1 MKAIQYKEPRS
12 WALVDLPTPE
22 PGVGEVLVK
31 VLRAGVCGTDRHLHV
46 GEFGPTYPLVP
57 GHEFAGEVVAVG
69 DAVTSLMPGTLVAV
83 DNCAQCGECEYCRR
97 KMANFCE
104 HTVAQGVNAQG
115 GFAEY
120 VVVREGRCF
129 VVDDLDLDTAVL
141 AEPTACV
148 VHGLDQLAVAPGS
161 RVLLFGAGPSGLIL
175 AQLLTRHG
183 ACELTVAAPT
193 AFKLEHARLAGA
205 QHTVQVDRSD
215 LAATVRELT
224 ALCPGGFDVVID
236 ATGAVSVLDQAIGLV
251 RNGGT
256 VFVYGMTEESAAWT
270 VSPYEIFRRELTI
283 KGSFAQA
290 YSFDRAL
297 FMLRSGQV
305 DPVGLITHRFSLAEY
320 GEALEMSGRSECIK
334 AVIEP
339 HGS

>member
-1 MKAIQYKEPRS
+1 VKAIQYDRPKS
-12 WALVDLPTPE
+12 WKLVDLPTPE
-22 PGVGEVLVK
+22 PGSSEVLIK
-31 VLRAGVCGTDRHLHV
+31 VLRAGICGTDRHLH
-46 GEFGPTYPLVP
+46 GGDFGPTYPLTP
-57 GHEFAGEVVAVG
+57 GHEFAGEVVALG
-69 DAVTSLMPGTLVAV
+69 DGVRSLQLGQRVAV
-83 DNCAQCGECEYCRR
+83 DNCVQCGECVFCRR
-97 KMANFCE
+97 HMANFCVLA
-104 HTVAQGVNAQG
+104 VAQGVNAPG

-148 VHGLDQLAVAPGS
+148 VHGLDQLSVEPGS
-161 RVLLFGAGPSGLIL
+161 RVLSFGAGPTGLIL
-175 AQLLTRHG
+175 AQLLALHG
-183 ACELTVAAPT
+183 ACDLTVAAPT
-193 AFKLEHARLAGA
+193 AFKLDRARAAGA

-215 LAATVRELT
+215 MGSAARELAAI
-224 ALCPGGFDVVID
+224 CPGGFDVVID
-236 ATGAVSVLDQAIGLV
+236 ATGAVSVLDEAIGLT

-256 VFVYGMTEESAAWT
+256 VFVYGMTKESARWS
-270 VSPYEIFRRELTI
+270 VPPYEIFRRELTI

-297 FMLRSGQV
+297 LMLRNRQV
-305 DPVGLITHRFSLAEY
+305 DPTGLITHRFSLAEY
-320 GEALEMSGRSECIK
+320 GDALEVSGRSECIK

>member
-1 MKAIQYKEPRS
+1 MKAIQYDRPEW

-22 PGVGEVLVK
+22 PGTGEVLVK
-31 VLRAGVCGTDRHLHV
+31 VLRAGVCGTDRHLHI
-46 GEFGPTYPLVP
+46 GEFGPTYPLTP
-57 GHEFAGEVVAVG
+57 GHEFAGEVVALGDGVATLAVG
-69 DAVTSLMPGTLVAV
+69 QTVAV

-97 KMANFCE
+97 HMANFCE
-104 HTVAQGVNAQG
+104 NTVAQGVNAQG

-148 VHGLDQLAVAPGS
+148 VHGLDQLAIEPGS
-161 RVLLFGAGPSGLIL
+161 RVLSFGAGPTGLIL
-175 AQLLTRHG
+175 AQLLARHG
-183 ACELTVAAPT
+183 ACDLTVAAPT
-193 AFKLEHARLAGA
+193 AFKLELARAAGA
-205 QHTVQVDRSD
+205 RHTVQVDR
-215 LAATVRELT
+215 AAMGAAIGELQ
-224 ALCPGGFDVVID
+224 AICPGGFDVVID
-236 ATGAVSVLDQAIGLV
+236 ATGALAVLDEAIALT

-256 VFVYGMTEESAAWT
+256 VFVYGMTAENARWT
-270 VSPYEIFRRELTI
+270 VPPYEIFRRELTI

-297 FMLRSGQV
+297 LMLRNGQV
-305 DPVGLITHRFSLAEY
+305 DPTGLITHRFSLAEY
-320 GEALEMSGRSECIK
+320 GQALEMSGRAECIK

-339 HGS
+339 FDG